1 MENIIQNP
9 GLQHIVEKSLNCLDK
24 KSIVQFRLVNEDC
37 RRITDSPRLYL
48 KKMSDENSLKDLIE
62 EWDSLL
68 KKNPSEDIKQHI
80 TMELF
85 KMYAEGNAKEP
96 LELAQDLAIGEKVE
110 DIEFVTFIIGNS
122 NPKSFV
128 KAKIDMFNRRY
139 TKRSGLLGI
148 WIQGVFGATISAMHL
163 AAYFGFEE
171 AAKCVIANTSLPNVP
186 NENGTTPIHIAAGIG
201 NLEFIRLLMTTT
213 GNPITEDKFRDTP
226 IHVAAKKGHIEVV
239 RLLWTS
245 IDKTIIPTFWT
256 GWTPIHYAA
265 RNGHLE
271 VVRLLMTYTDNP
283 NIPASPFSIDNE
295 LITPVFL
302 ASLYGHHDIVELL
315 QNASQ

>member
-1 MENIIQNP
+1 MESIIENP
-9 GLQHIVEKSLNCLDK
+9 GLQHIVEKSLNYLDK
-24 KSIVQFRLVNEDC
+24 KSIFQFRLVNSDC
-37 RRITDSPRLYL
+37 KRIADCPRLYL
-48 KKMSDENSLKDLIE
+48 KKVSDENSSKDLIE
-62 EWDSLL
+62 EWEPLL
-68 KKNPSEDIKQHI
+68 KKIPSEDIKQRL

-85 KMYAEGNAKEP
+85 KMYAERCPKKP
-96 LELAQDLAIGEKVE
+96 LELAQDLAIGKKEENNELVK
-110 DIEFVTFIIGNS
+110 FIIGNS

-213 GNPITEDKFRDTP
+213 GNPITEDKFRYTP
-226 IHVAAKKGHIEVV
+226 IHEAA
-239 RLLWTS
+239 
-245 IDKTIIPTFWT
+245 
-256 GWTPIHYAA
+256 Y
-265 RNGHLE
+265 
-271 VVRLLMTYTDNP
+271 
-283 NIPASPFSIDNE
+283 
-295 LITPVFL
+295 
-302 ASLYGHHDIVELL
+302 
-315 QNASQ
+315 